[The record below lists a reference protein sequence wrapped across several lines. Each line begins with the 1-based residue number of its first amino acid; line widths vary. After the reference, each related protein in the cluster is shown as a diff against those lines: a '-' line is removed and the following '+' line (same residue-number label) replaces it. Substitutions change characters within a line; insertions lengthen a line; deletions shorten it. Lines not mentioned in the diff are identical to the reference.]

1 MSDLANARNSSLL
14 LCILL
19 TSAVGM
25 LWLFWHHP
33 VPTSI
38 ATVAVLAALA
48 VSVALARSS
57 DTDGVAVIDQTE
69 IAHFQ

>member
-1 MSDLANARNSSLL
+1 
-14 LCILL
+14 
-19 TSAVGM
+19 M

-69 IAHFQ
+69 SAHFQ